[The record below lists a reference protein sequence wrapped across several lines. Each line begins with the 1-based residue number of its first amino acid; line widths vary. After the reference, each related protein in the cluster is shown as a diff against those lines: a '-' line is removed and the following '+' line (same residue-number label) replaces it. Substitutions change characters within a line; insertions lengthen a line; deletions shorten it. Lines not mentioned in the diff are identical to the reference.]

1 MKTILII
8 SLLMATVACNP
19 NTKQTTDGTRPANE
33 DTPRV
38 TIQIPETG
46 CYVNIS
52 GRDTVKLKV
61 ETFPNVVTGTLLYSF
76 FEKDKNTG
84 EIEGRLTG
92 DTLLADYTFMSEGKR
107 STRQVIFLIR
117 DSIAIEGYGALEEK
131 EGKMVFKDIRE
142 IDFSKGMK
150 LAKVSCV
157 EDIIKIIR

>member
-8 SLLMATVACNP
+8 SFLLATVACNP
-19 NTKQTTDGTRPANE
+19 DTRQTAGDDTSPAGGDTTRA
-33 DTPRV
+33 
-38 TIQIPETG
+38 TIQIPVTG

-52 GRDTVKLKV
+52 AKDTVKLKV
-61 ETFPNVVTGTLLYSF
+61 ETFPHVVTGTLFYNF

-84 EIEGRLTG
+84 EIEGRLMG
-92 DTLLADYTFMSEGKR
+92 DTLLADYTFMSEGIR

-131 EGKMVFKDIRE
+131 EGRMVFKDIRE

-150 LAKVSCV
+150 LIKVSCV
-157 EDIIKIIR
+157 EDIQP

>member
-8 SLLMATVACNP
+8 SLLLTIVACNP
-19 NTKQTTDGTRPANE
+19 DTRQTTSD
-33 DTPRV
+33 DTDSVNGDTARV

-52 GRDTVKLKV
+52 ARDTVKLKV

-84 EIEGRLTG
+84 EIEGRLMG

-107 STRQVIFLIR
+107 STRQVIFLVR
-117 DSIAIEGYGALEEK
+117 DSIAIEGYGAMEEK

-142 IDFSKGMK
+142 IDFDKGMK
-150 LAKVSCV
+150 LVKVSCV
-157 EDIIKIIR
+157 EDIQP